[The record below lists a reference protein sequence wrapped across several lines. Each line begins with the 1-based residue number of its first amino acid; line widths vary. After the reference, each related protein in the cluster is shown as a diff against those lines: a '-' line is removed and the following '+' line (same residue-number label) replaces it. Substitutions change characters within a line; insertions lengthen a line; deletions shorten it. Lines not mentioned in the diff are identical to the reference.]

1 VDALRGVSD
10 VDLAVAAAAQLQVSA
25 SSEDIP
31 RLVHLLSDRSFVQ
44 SPFTKLP
51 PEPANP
57 PIRVAMFVAS
67 PHAHTSEEQGGQQPP
82 HIDSSMRSR
91 GGQMFLNIIHTI
103 ADFIVLVTRL
113 ATEELT
119 DEQRIVLIDQFIH
132 IQGLDVAFEF
142 NLHDLLMIP
151 IMALIIIF
159 WSAWNK
165 SDRWPY
171 R

>member
-1 VDALRGVSD
+1 
-10 VDLAVAAAAQLQVSA
+10 
-25 SSEDIP
+25 
-31 RLVHLLSDRSFVQ
+31 
-44 SPFTKLP
+44 
-51 PEPANP
+51 
-57 PIRVAMFVAS
+57 
-67 PHAHTSEEQGGQQPP
+67 
-82 HIDSSMRSR
+82 
-91 GGQMFLNIIHTI
+91 MFLNIIHTI

-132 IQGLDVAFEF
+132 IQGLDVAIEF

>member
-1 VDALRGVSD
+1 
-10 VDLAVAAAAQLQVSA
+10 
-25 SSEDIP
+25 
-31 RLVHLLSDRSFVQ
+31 
-44 SPFTKLP
+44 
-51 PEPANP
+51 
-57 PIRVAMFVAS
+57 
-67 PHAHTSEEQGGQQPP
+67 
-82 HIDSSMRSR
+82 
-91 GGQMFLNIIHTI
+91 MFLNIIHTI

-151 IMALIIIF
+151 IMALITIF